1 MQALQAHSVGPRRRR
16 WGKPAALALAL
27 VAVLAVVG
35 GIVYARTRGGA
46 TGVVCTRGVS
56 CSSHAKSPAVAASV
70 GKLSV
75 ASTSPSAGATGVAS
89 NTSVAVTF
97 TAAVKGG
104 VSPTIT
110 PPVTGGWS
118 RPHPDELLF
127 SPTAPF
133 LPYTKYTVSVPGGNG
148 GVTSTDGAHLRSST
162 TVSFTIAPGSTKRLQ
177 ELLAELGYLPLS
189 YAGPTPVPQD
199 MAMPQPGTLTW
210 KWAGLPSALTGQWNA
225 GVPSALTKG
234 AVMTFE
240 TENGL
245 AVDGIPG
252 PVVWTALLHDAAS
265 DKANTQSL
273 TYVLVTK
280 NLSPSEHLTAWVN
293 GSLAFHDVLVNT
305 GVRGAT
311 THNGTYE
318 VFEHVRTSHMSG
330 TDVTGTHYTIPT
342 VPWVSYFNGGDALH
356 YYPRAAYGFPQ
367 SNGCVEMQLA
377 TAQSLWPNT
386 PIGTVVIVQGP
397 TYGVT
402 SSKNTTPATVG

>member
-1 MQALQAHSVGPRRRR
+1 MQALQSHSVGPRRRR
-16 WGKPAALALAL
+16 WGKTAALALAL
-27 VAVLAVVG
+27 LAVLAVVG
-35 GIVYARTRGGA
+35 GLAYARTRGSA
-46 TGVVCTRGVS
+46 TGVVCTRGAS
-56 CSSHAKSPAVAASV
+56 CSSHAKTPAVVASA
-70 GKLSV
+70 GTLRV

-89 NTSVAVTF
+89 NTTVAVTF

-104 VSPTIT
+104 LWPAIT
-110 PPVTGGWS
+110 PPVTGSWS

-127 SPTAPF
+127 SPSEPF
-133 LPYTKYTVSVPGGNG
+133 LPYTKYTVGVPGGSG
-148 GVTSTDGAHLRSST
+148 GITSTEGAHLRSST
-162 TVSFTIAPGSTKRLQ
+162 TVSFTIAPGSTQRLQ
-177 ELLAELGYLPLS
+177 ELLAALDYLPLS
-189 YAGPTPVPQD
+189 YTGPTPAPED
-199 MAMPQPGTLTW
+199 MALPQPGALTW
-210 KWAGLPSALTGQWNA
+210 KWAGLPSALTGQWIP

-252 PVVWTALLHDAAS
+252 PVVWTALLHDVATGKVNAEP
-265 DKANTQSL
+265 L

-280 NLSPSEHLTAWVN
+280 NLSPVEHLTAWVN
-293 GSLAFHDVLVNT
+293 GSLEYHDVLVNT

-386 PIGTVVIVQGP
+386 PIGTLVTVQGP

-402 SSKNTTPATVG
+402 SSKNTTPASVS